1 MRIEYLKINII
12 SMNMSYTNGSDFEK
26 ELVGLQ
32 SNMFSFALSLTADRT
47 NAEDLMQETSLRVLN
62 NREKY
67 RPNTNFKG
75 WVFTVMR
82 NLFINNYHR
91 GVRTQNMIDDSA
103 DLSYLGAQKD
113 TEGLGTPDHELSL
126 KEINKAIESLE
137 DTYQIPFSMYL
148 AGFKYKEIGDQLDLP
163 IGTVK
168 SRIFFARKQL
178 QDQLRDFQ

>member
-1 MRIEYLKINII
+1 
-12 SMNMSYTNGSDFEK
+12 MSRNKSQSTGSEFEDA
-26 ELVGLQ
+26 LVGLQ
-32 SNMFSFALSLTADRT
+32 SNMFSFALSLTANRT
-47 NAEDLMQETSLRVLN
+47 NAEDLMQETSLRVLK
-62 NREKY
+62 NRDKY

-91 GVRTQNMIDDSA
+91 GVRTQNIIDDSA

-113 TEGLGTPDHELSL
+113 TEGLGTPEHELSL
-126 KEINKAIESLE
+126 KEINNAIEALD

-148 AGFKYKEIGDQLDLP
+148 SGFKYKEIAEQLDLP

-178 QDQLRDFQ
+178 QSQLYDFL

>member
-1 MRIEYLKINII
+1 MTKDKQN
-12 SMNMSYTNGSDFEK
+12 NNFEE
-26 ELVGLQ
+26 ELIGLQ
-32 SNMFSFALSLTADRT
+32 PNMFSFALSLTADRF
-47 NAEDLMQETSLRVLN
+47 NAEDLLQETSLKVLA

-67 RPNTNFKG
+67 KPNTNFKG

-91 GVRTQNMIDDSA
+91 GVRTQKIIDDSA
-103 DLSYLGAQKD
+103 DLSYLGSQKD

-126 KEINKAIESLE
+126 KEINEAIESLDE
-137 DTYQIPFSMYL
+137 AYQVPFSLYL
-148 AGFKYKEIGDQLDLP
+148 SGFKYKEIADQLELP

-178 QDQLRDFQ
+178 QSSLQDFR

>member
-1 MRIEYLKINII
+1 MTNKDIQNKEEYTAK
-12 SMNMSYTNGSDFEK
+12 FEQD
-26 ELVGLQ
+26 LVGLQ
-32 SNMFSFALSLTADRT
+32 PNMFSFALSLTANPI
-47 NAEDLMQETSLRVLN
+47 NAEDLMQETSLKVLN

-91 GVRTQNMIDDSA
+91 RVRTNNIIDDNA
-103 DLSYLGAQKD
+103 DLLYVGSQKD

-126 KEINKAIESLE
+126 KEINQAIETLDE
-137 DTYQIPFSMYL
+137 IYQIPFSLYL
-148 AGFKYKEIGDQLDLP
+148 SGFKYKEIADQLDLP
-163 IGTVK
+163 IGTIK

-178 QDQLRDFQ
+178 QEQLRDFH

>member
-1 MRIEYLKINII
+1 MGAYLN
-12 SMNMSYTNGSDFEK
+12 TRVASDFER

-62 NREKY
+62 NKEKY
-67 RPNTNFKG
+67 KPDTNFKG

-91 GVRTQNMIDDSA
+91 GVRTQNIIDDNA
-103 DLSYLGAQKD
+103 DLSYLGAHTD
-113 TEGLGTPDHELSL
+113 SEGMGTPDHEVTL

-137 DTYQIPFSMYL
+137 DAYQVPFSLYL
-148 AGFKYKEIGDQLDLP
+148 SGFKYKEISEQLELP

-168 SRIFFARKQL
+168 SRIFFARKRL
-178 QDQLRDFQ
+178 QEQLRDFR

>member
-1 MRIEYLKINII
+1 MTMDR
-12 SMNMSYTNGSDFEK
+12 SYNKGSEFEK

-32 SNMFSFALSLTADRT
+32 SNMYSFALSLTADRT

-62 NREKY
+62 NKEKY

-91 GVRTQNMIDDSA
+91 GVRTQNIIDDSA
-103 DLSYLGAQKD
+103 DLSYLGAQQD

-137 DTYQIPFSMYL
+137 NTYQIPFSMYL
-148 AGFKYKEIGDQLDLP
+148 AGFKYKEIADQLDLP

-178 QDQLRDFQ
+178 QEQLRDFQ